1 MEPGSD
7 QYVCSGNNQLY
18 FYADYRRS
26 MCCFLNAKC
35 YDLHAGY
42 ANFQWDLT
50 TLSELCSTCFASN
63 FKRRNQRNLEPGSD
77 QYIDSRSIQLYIYSD
92 YRRSMRCSLNAK
104 CYDLH
109 AGCANFQWDRTIL
122 SKHNG
127 ACTSGHI
134 EGRDQRHLESCCYQH
149 GDCRNNQ
156 LYLYTNHR
164 RSLRCSRHAKCYD
177 HCTGCTNLQWDRT
190 TLSELGSSCFA
201 SNFQRRN
208 QRNMEPGDNKYCN
221 YWNNQLYFYAD
232 HRQCMCCSN
241 HGGHYDH
248 QAGYTN
254 LQWDR
259 TAVSELYS
267 SCFACNFQGRNQ
279 RNLEPVDNKYRN
291 YWNNQLYI
299 YSNHQRSMCCSLN
312 TRCYDHCTGCTNFQW
327 DRTTL
332 SKRNGTCTS
341 CHIEGRD
348 QRNLEPGGDQYI
360 DSRNN
365 QLYIYSNY
373 RRCMFCSRH
382 AKCYDQCTGCTN
394 FQWDRTTVSELCC
407 ACFTCNFQRRD
418 QRNLE
423 PGGDQYIDSR
433 NNQLYFYSDHRQCMF
448 CSSHREHYDL
458 QAGCTYLQWDRTTV
472 SELHSSCF
480 ACNFQRRNQRHL
492 EPGDNKYCNYWNN
505 QLYFYADQ
513 QRYMFCSGH
522 AKCYDLNR
530 GYTNF

>member
-7 QYVCSGNNQLY
+7 QYVYSGNNQLY

-42 ANFQWDLT
+42 ANFQWDRT

-77 QYIDSRSIQLYIYSD
+77 QYTDSRSNQLYIYSG

-104 CYDLH
+104 CYD
-109 AGCANFQWDRTIL
+109 
-122 SKHNG
+122 
-127 ACTSGHI
+127 
-134 EGRDQRHLESCCYQH
+134 
-149 GDCRNNQ
+149 
-156 LYLYTNHR
+156 
-164 RSLRCSRHAKCYD
+164 
-177 HCTGCTNLQWDRT
+177 HCTGCANLQWDRT

-232 HRQCMCCSN
+232 HRKCMCCSN

-279 RNLEPVDNKYRN
+279 RNLEPGSDQHGNCR
-291 YWNNQLYI
+291 NNQLYI

-312 TRCYDHCTGCTNFQW
+312 IKCYDHCTGCTNFQW

-365 QLYIYSNY
+365 QLYIYS
-373 RRCMFCSRH
+373 
-382 AKCYDQCTGCTN
+382 
-394 FQWDRTTVSELCC
+394 
-407 ACFTCNFQRRD
+407 
-418 QRNLE
+418 
-423 PGGDQYIDSR
+423 
-433 NNQLYFYSDHRQCMF
+433 DHRQCMF

-480 ACNFQRRNQRHL
+480 TCNFQRRNQRHL
-492 EPGDNKYCNYWNN
+492 EPGDNKYCNYRNN
-505 QLYFYADQ
+505 QLYFYTDHQ
-513 QRYMFCSGH
+513 QYMFCSGH
-522 AKCYDLNR
+522 AKCYDLNT